1 MTSTRMLAALAAAAL
16 LSHSSVA
23 RADGLG
29 GLGGLGEG
37 LKLRLE
43 LPHARLVA
51 GDLDFNLLDDSNAP
65 KVSAADLQ
73 LEERGKVRRTM
84 LTTHQIVGLTTLGLL
99 AATVVVG
106 QLNYLDRF
114 SGSAA
119 NTARFEVAHEVL
131 AFSALTGFAATGALA
146 LFAPVP
152 YPKERKFDTT
162 VIHKLCM
169 AGATLGMMSE
179 LGLGLYTVGREG
191 YGNQRS
197 VAIAHQ
203 IIGFSTLGLMTIGAG
218 AFIF

>member
-1 MTSTRMLAALAAAAL
+1 MKAMRMLAALATAAL
-16 LSHSSVA
+16 LSQSSVA
-23 RADGLG
+23 RADSLG

-43 LPHARLVA
+43 LPRAKLVA
-51 GDLDFNLLDDSNAP
+51 GDLDFNLLDDANAP
-65 KVSAADLQ
+65 KVSAADLA
-73 LEERGKVRRTM
+73 LEERGRLRRTV
-84 LTTHQIVGLTTLGLL
+84 LTTHQIVGLSTLGLL

-106 QLNYLDRF
+106 QLNYMDRF
-114 SGSAA
+114 SGSAS
-119 NTARFEVAHEVL
+119 NTARFELAHSVL
-131 AFSALTGFAATGALA
+131 AFSALAGFAATGALG

-179 LGLGLYTVGREG
+179 MGLGLYTAGREG

-203 IIGFSTLGLMTIGAG
+203 VIGFSTLGLMTIGAG